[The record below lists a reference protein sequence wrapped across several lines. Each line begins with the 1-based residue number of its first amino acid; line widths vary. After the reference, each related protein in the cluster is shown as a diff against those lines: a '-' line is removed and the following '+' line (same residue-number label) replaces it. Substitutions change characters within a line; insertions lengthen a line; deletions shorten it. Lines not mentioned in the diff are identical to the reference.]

1 MNEQTT
7 KAVEYVTVVIAG
19 VLYRFKTQEEA
30 REFMKEMRSQ
40 S

>member
-1 MNEQTT
+1 MNEQAT
-7 KAVEYVTVVIAG
+7 KVVEYVEVIVAG